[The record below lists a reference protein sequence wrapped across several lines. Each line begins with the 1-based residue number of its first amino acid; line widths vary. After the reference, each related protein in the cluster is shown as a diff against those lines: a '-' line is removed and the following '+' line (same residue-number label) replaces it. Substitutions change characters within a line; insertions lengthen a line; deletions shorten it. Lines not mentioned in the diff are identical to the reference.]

1 MYIDVYVYPYV
12 WNKVFYVYITK
23 ILLLGKH

>member
-1 MYIDVYVYPYV
+1 MHTDMCVYPYV

-23 ILLLGKH
+23 TFLLGKH